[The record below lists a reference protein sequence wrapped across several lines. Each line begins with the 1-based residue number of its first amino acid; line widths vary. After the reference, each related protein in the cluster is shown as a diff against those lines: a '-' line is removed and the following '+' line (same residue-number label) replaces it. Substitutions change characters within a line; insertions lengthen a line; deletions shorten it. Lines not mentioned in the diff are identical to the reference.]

1 MDDAAQVALGAGKY
15 VLVTSYRKSGTPVP
29 SPVWVVEDGDAL
41 GVWTPT
47 DSWKV
52 KRIRNR
58 ADVLI
63 GPCDLRGN
71 PTGEQI
77 PATAEICDPETTARY
92 RKLLAR
98 KYGVVGRLTLLGS
111 KLRRGTRGTVGIRIT
126 PTPPTPP
133 AV

>member
-1 MDDAAQVALGAGKY
+1 MDDVARAGLGAGKY
-15 VLVTSYRKSGTPVP
+15 LLVTSYRKNGTPVP

-41 GVWTPT
+41 GVWTAA

-77 PATAEICDPETTARY
+77 PATAEICDPGTTARY
-92 RKLLAR
+92 RTLIAR
-98 KYGVVGRLTLLGS
+98 KYGLMGRLTLLGS
-111 KLRRGTRGTVGIRIT
+111 KLRRGTSGTVGIRIS
-126 PTPPTPP
+126 
-133 AV
+133 AAG